1 MVRHEHRPISINPGA
16 LMVQVADPFGSGS
29 SGGGSL
35 GQQLG
40 FSGGTVQSQGVEIV
54 PTYGWSDAPPI
65 PSMPGN
71 GNGGSPAFSIS
82 SRGAAFMLGLVVLGM
97 SGFRA

>member
-1 MVRHEHRPISINPGA
+1 
-16 LMVQVADPFGSGS
+16 MVQVADPFGSGT

-40 FSGGTVQSQGVEIV
+40 FYGGTAQDQGVPIV
-54 PTYGWSDAPPI
+54 DGPRGWSDPEPVPEYSSTA
-65 PSMPGN
+65 SN
-71 GNGGSPAFSIS
+71 LSLTSGG
-82 SRGAAFMLGLVVLGM
+82 AFMLGMVILAM

>member
-1 MVRHEHRPISINPGA
+1 
-16 LMVQVADPFGSGS
+16 MVQVADPFGSGT

-40 FSGGTVQSQGVEIV
+40 FTGGTAQSQGVEIV

-65 PSMPGN
+65 PSLPGN
-71 GNGGSPAFSIS
+71 GNGGSAGPGQNPGFSIS
-82 SRGAAFMLGLVVLGM
+82 SRGAAFIVGLVVLGM